1 MRTQIVPIL
10 EKLQPPLLSSGMLGD
25 LSQRGDLEPPLE
37 TLRILTTKGS
47 IDEDSDMI
55 LSPDPITSLF
65 NQEFMKIK
73 PPSIKLIK
81 PSKPRAR
88 DRFKKQAVGEFTAEG
103 FNNFRAPPVR
113 LTRSVHAAEQSLL
126 TSSMLSLN
134 GSAGEE
140 QQSSGESS
148 QPSGRTTPR
157 TRSARALAAA
167 LESNANEVPPE
178 VAAAAEKEAAE
189 DAAKKAS
196 EEALSLRRQK
206 AREYRENRKKRKRE
220 EEEIERAAGSGMPA
234 FVEEVNDMQSFAMFN
249 KGWVL
254 PEGSRRG
261 NRPAPERPS
270 MPVQHKGV

>member
-1 MRTQIVPIL
+1 MRTQIIPIL

-55 LSPDPITSLF
+55 LSSDPITSLF
-65 NQEFMKIK
+65 NQEFVKIK

-81 PSKPRAR
+81 PLKPRAR

-189 DAAKKAS
+189 DALA
-196 EEALSLRRQK
+196 LRRQK